1 MMNGET
7 VNKLRVFL
15 ADDHAVIREGLKS
28 LIRSQTDMTVIGEAN
43 NGRSAL
49 NQAVK
54 LRPDVVVMDISMPE
68 LNGIL
73 VTERLKEQCP
83 ATKVL
88 VLTVHEDKAYVQHM
102 LKCGV
107 SGYILKRA
115 VVEELV
121 SAIRTVA
128 TGNIYLDSSLAA
140 KVLGTY
146 SHKQAS
152 NERMAH
158 DELSARETQVLQL
171 TAWGYCNKEI
181 ANKLTISTR
190 TVETY
195 KSRLMDKLGFR
206 SRVDIVRYAIDRGWM
221 PEPGDRL
228 N

>member
-1 MMNGET
+1 
-7 VNKLRVFL
+7 
-15 ADDHAVIREGLKS
+15 
-28 LIRSQTDMTVIGEAN
+28 MTVIGEAN

-49 NQAVK
+49 SQALK

-73 VTERLKEQCP
+73 VTERLKEECP

-128 TGNIYLDSSLAA
+128 TGNIYLDSSLATKA
-140 KVLGTY
+140 LGNY
-146 SHKQAS
+146 AHKQSAKKEFS
-152 NERMAH
+152 APG
-158 DELSARETQVLQL
+158 ELSVRETEVLRL

-181 ANKLTISTR
+181 ASKLGISTR

-195 KSRLMDKLGFR
+195 KARLMEKLGFR
-206 SRVDIVRYAIDRGWM
+206 SRVDIVRYAIDRGWL
-221 PEPGDRL
+221 PEPGD
-228 N
+228 NVN